1 MVFYKSPS
9 SYMVGDPVDPG
20 RPIVLGTYGIPGSGK
35 SFILEHLRKDL
46 GEEEFAFFEGSEVIA
61 SLVPGGLAEFQK
73 LDEDEKYKCRV
84 KAINH
89 IKNEAITSRRVAVIF
104 THIIY
109 LRPDEQTIMLNIES
123 DKKDRSCMSG
133 LTKENLRYWQSHEIY
148 QLRHRCSENHI
159 LFANIQSPMP
169 RDVLLHVRDFKKPA
183 TAEANIAEVTK
194 RLDEIV
200 ALHDSKELQ
209 TFLVFDADRTLSAED
224 GGRLFMRE
232 VEGDDWGIGGDLVS
246 DVFRGPMG
254 YSDAAFRQATLLL
267 EQKCNDEVF
276 ENHCNTV
283 SASVPLRFEFMSLLS
298 LVAQKKHIGAVV
310 VTCGVGRLWTKV
322 LERAGL
328 ADCVKV
334 IGGGRFSS
342 GYIVTPDVK
351 AAVVS
356 HLRDKHELYVWAFGD
371 SPLDIPMLWEADQ
384 AIVVVGE
391 KDKRSKTMD
400 EELDKVIRDDHL
412 RARQVLLPSTSSP
425 RLDTSTLP
433 VARIDVDFFDSIINR
448 RPDRQPLKLFHAT
461 DKAAAKLLMSPMR
474 DAAVFGPML
483 RQAHANVG
491 RYLATEYV
499 SELIGLEDYTIP
511 HVQGHNTTGYY
522 LRNEAATSI
531 IALMRG
537 GEPMAFG
544 VSEVFPQAMF
554 IHASSSEDVKMHHV
568 QGQSNVIL
576 VDSVVNSGKSVTE
589 FIKRVVRL
597 EPNINIT
604 VVAGVVQAEAIAEGH
619 LFAKVMRRHSAG
631 VVALRVSE
639 NRFTGTKTTDTGNR
653 LFNTTHLA

>member
-1 MVFYKSPS
+1 MVYYKSS
-9 SYMVGDPVDPG
+9 FSYMVGDPVDPG
-20 RPIVLGTYGIPGSGK
+20 RPIVVGIYGIPGSGK
-35 SFILEHLRKDL
+35 SFILESLRKDL

-61 SLVPGGLAEFQK
+61 SVVPGGLAEFQK
-73 LDEDEKYKCRV
+73 LDEDEKYECRV

-89 IKNEAITSRRVAVIF
+89 IKNEAITSRRIAIVTGHFSFWSKEKDRPEDILTDDDWDTF
-104 THIIY
+104 THIVY
-109 LRPDEQTIMLNIES
+109 LKHDEQTIMSNIES
-123 DKKDRSCMSG
+123 DNKDRSYMSDF
-133 LTKENLRYWQSHEIY
+133 TKKILRDWQRHEIFK
-148 QLRHRCSENHI
+148 LRHRCWENHI
-159 LFANIQSPMP
+159 LFVDIQSPMP
-169 RDVLLHVRDFKKPA
+169 RDVLLYVRDFKKPA

-209 TFLVFDADRTLSAED
+209 TFLVFDVDRTLEAED

-232 VEGDDWGIGGDLVS
+232 MEGDDWGLGDDLVS
-246 DVFRGPMG
+246 DIFRGPMG
-254 YSDAAFRQATLLL
+254 YSDDAFRQATLLL
-267 EQKCNDEVF
+267 EQKCTDE
-276 ENHCNTV
+276 
-283 SASVPLRFEFMSLLS
+283 
-298 LVAQKKHIGAVV
+298 
-310 VTCGVGRLWTKV
+310 V

-328 ADCVKV
+328 ADSVKV

-342 GYIVTPDVK
+342 GYIVTPGVK

-400 EELDKVIRDDHL
+400 EELEKVIRDDHL

-425 RLDTSTLP
+425 RLDTNTLP
-433 VARIDVDFFDSIINR
+433 VANFDVDFFNSIINR
-448 RPDRQPLKLFHAT
+448 RPDRQPLKIFDAT
-461 DKAAAKLLMSPMR
+461 HKAAKLLMSPMR

-483 RQAHANVG
+483 RQAHINVG

-499 SELIGLEDYTIP
+499 SELIGLEHYVIP

-522 LRNEAATSI
+522 LRNEATTSI

-544 VSEVFPQAMF
+544 VCEVFPQAMF
-554 IHASSSEDVKMHHV
+554 IHASSAEDAMMHHA

-576 VDSVVNSGKSVTE
+576 VDSVINSGKSIIE

-604 VVAGVVQAEAIAEGH
+604 VVAGVVQAEAIAEDH
-619 LFAKVMRRHSAG
+619 LFAKMMRRYGAG
-631 VVALRVSE
+631 LVALRVSE
-639 NRFTGTKTTDTGNR
+639 NKFTGTKATDTGNR